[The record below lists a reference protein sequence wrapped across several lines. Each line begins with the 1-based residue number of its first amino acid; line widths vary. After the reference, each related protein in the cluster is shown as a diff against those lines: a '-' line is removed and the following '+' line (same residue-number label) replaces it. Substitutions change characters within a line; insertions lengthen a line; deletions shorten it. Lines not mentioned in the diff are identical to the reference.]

1 MGERNW
7 YQKSHE
13 VFFDGMISFKNLDPN
28 NIKIDKKSYKNILIY
43 DTDYVTS
50 NSVKPL
56 DLIINEINRSIEERM
71 GTSIWH

>member
-1 MGERNW
+1 
-7 YQKSHE
+7 
-13 VFFDGMISFKNLDPN
+13 MISFKNLDPN

-71 GTSIWH
+71 GTSI